1 MVERSEITERSE
13 IAERL
18 AIVAGALS
26 RRLRPGAGTAL
37 LTHVELSV
45 LATVARA
52 GSIRPGDVARLEGM
66 AAPGATR
73 ILTELEHRRLVHRE
87 PDPAD
92 GRSILIATTP
102 AGSAAIVEARK
113 ARTETV
119 ESLLVGIADPDLA
132 VIGHAVQVLQSALL
146 GASLPDGRV
155 RIKEFAAN

>member
-1 MVERSEITERSE
+1 MVERRE

-26 RRLRPGAGTAL
+26 RRLRPGAGTAE

-102 AGSAAIVEARK
+102 AGSAAILQARK
-113 ARTETV
+113 VRAETV
-119 ESLLVGIADPDLA
+119 EGLLVGIAETDLA
-132 VIGHAVQVLQSALL
+132 AIGHAVRVLQAALL
-146 GASLPDGRV
+146 EASAHDSGVRV
-155 RIKEFAAN
+155 KELAAN